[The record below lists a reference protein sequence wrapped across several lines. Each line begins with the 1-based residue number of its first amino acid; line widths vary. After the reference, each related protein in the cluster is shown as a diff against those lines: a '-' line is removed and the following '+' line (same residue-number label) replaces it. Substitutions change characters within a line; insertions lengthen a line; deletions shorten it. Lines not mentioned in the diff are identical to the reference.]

1 MDVVIAV
8 LRAPFTPRCRRE
20 LVFCVV
26 GLAYAAVALAI
37 PAGVAVLGAF
47 ARGRGDQPAPE
58 VAPGAI
64 IGLAALI
71 VLIPF
76 VARALGAGHRRLAA
90 RLLGLDI
97 PRPLSTVGPV
107 VYALVKV
114 PLGLLEGYAAAY
126 WVTGVVN
133 LTYPFWWGLFR
144 NHAPGSQ
151 LGPVAVITP
160 LGTFDITTYPATLLA
175 FAAGV
180 ASLLAAPWVI
190 RAVTTVD
197 SYVMRGLLGPGPSAE
212 RIQHLEQT
220 RARAVDDAAATLRKL
235 ERDLHDGAQIR
246 LATLAMNLGQATEDL
261 GRAGDPPDLDRAREL
276 VATAHRGAKE
286 ALAELRDLVRG
297 LHPPVLDNGLGDAL
311 ATLTATSPIPTSL
324 AVDLP
329 SRPAPAIETIAYFCV
344 AELLTNAAKHSGA
357 SQVAVDAHAGGDRLR
372 VRVADNGAG
381 GARFGVVGGL
391 SGLTERVSTVDGR
404 IAIDSP
410 DGGPTVVV
418 VDLPLRP

>member
-1 MDVVIAV
+1 VRGHRPPPQVGLGVLIGFAV
-8 LRAPFTPRCRRE
+8 LIALVPFLARR
-20 LVFCVV
+20 
-26 GLAYAAVALAI
+26 
-37 PAGVAVLGAF
+37 
-47 ARGRGDQPAPE
+47 
-58 VAPGAI
+58 
-64 IGLAALI
+64 
-71 VLIPF
+71 
-76 VARALGAGHRRLAA
+76 LGAGHRWLAG
-90 RLLGLDI
+90 RLLRS
-97 PRPLSTVGPV
+97 PVPPPPSTVGAI
-107 VYALVKV
+107 VYAFVKV
-114 PLGLLEGYAAAY
+114 PLGLFEGYAAAY
-126 WVTGVVN
+126 WVTGLVN

-144 NHAPGSQ
+144 NHSANVHLAPV
-151 LGPVAVITP
+151 PVITP
-160 LGTFDITTYPATLLA
+160 LGTFDIATYPATLLA
-175 FAAGV
+175 FAAGL
-180 ASLLAAPWVI
+180 ASLLASPWVL
-190 RAVTTVD
+190 RGVTTVD
-197 SYVMRGLLGPGPSAE
+197 AFLMRGLLGPGRSAQ

-261 GRAGDPPDLDRAREL
+261 GRAGDPPDLDRARDV

-311 ATLTATSPIPTSL
+311 ATLTATSPVPATL

-329 SRPAPAIETIAYFCV
+329 SRPAAAIETIAYFCA

-357 SQVAVDAHAGGDRLR
+357 SQVSVDLREVEDRLH
-372 VRVADNGAG
+372 VRVADNGVG

-391 SGLTERVSTVDGR
+391 SGLAERVSTVDGR

-410 DGGPTVVV
+410 RGGPTAVV